1 MDLKNIN
8 YFHQKVKKYDD
19 TEWNIGGIM
28 YNQYLSFNIDNDLIN
43 LYYCAK
49 KDNISLFNELFPDF
63 NDKFIDLYTN
73 EFTTGLISDYF
84 KKNYDNKFLYSNDQ
98 LYYYNEVYWVSDDK
112 KNSHIN
118 NFIDKEFYLELTE
131 YCQSLINKYSKTN
144 QNKNEKVIKLLNNVQ
159 QLRKIKFRK
168 MLIDDIINKI
178 TDNKIIFD
186 SHSHLFCFRNKLFNL
201 NENKFIEP
209 IADYYIKTI
218 ADYDYNDKYNKINI
232 EELENLIKK
241 ILPDTQTRKY
251 YMEILSTGLYG
262 ERIENCFICIGKGG
276 NGKSL
281 LNGLMLKTVSKY
293 GYKAPSSLVIS
304 PIKEGGNPAVYNM
317 NKKRFI
323 LVSEPDEDAKFNSG
337 TMKELTGDGI
347 INSRTLYKSN
357 DSDMIV
363 EIKMTFV
370 IESNDIPKLNKID
383 DGILRRFRNIPFVSR
398 FVSDEKYDTLDE
410 KTNVY
415 RANQEYKTDKWQDE
429 HKQALFEILRN
440 HFINFK
446 NNNYKI
452 CIQSQE
458 AKISTNEYLLG
469 CDDVYDWF
477 ISKYQLYNYK
487 DEKEEIK
494 YIKIKDMLYEDF
506 IRSDFY
512 LSLNYTQKRKLN
524 LKDFIKRFENTLGE
538 YIVDDYYIKENGI
551 NKRIYVKS
559 IKNFVLIE

>member
-1 MDLKNIN
+1 LEPWGSPNTFFRYSTN
-8 YFHQKVKKYDD
+8 
-19 TEWNIGGIM
+19 
-28 YNQYLSFNIDNDLIN
+28 N
-43 LYYCAK
+43 LCAG
-49 KDNISLFNELFPDF
+49 
-63 NDKFIDLYTN
+63 Y
-73 EFTTGLISDYF
+73 
-84 KKNYDNKFLYSNDQ
+84 
-98 LYYYNEVYWVSDDK
+98 
-112 KNSHIN
+112 
-118 NFIDKEFYLELTE
+118 
-131 YCQSLINKYSKTN
+131 NKYSKTN
-144 QNKNEKVIKLLNNVQ
+144 QNKNEKVIQLLNNIQ

-168 MLIDDIINKI
+168 MLIEDIINKI

-186 SHSHLFCFRNKLFNL
+186 SHSNLFCFRNKLFNL
-201 NENKFIEP
+201 NKNKFIDP
-209 IADYYIKTI
+209 RADYYIKTI

-347 INSRTLYKSN
+347 INSRTLYKSD

-440 HFINFK
+440 HFIDFK

-452 CIQSQE
+452 CNQSQE

-477 ISKYQLYNYK
+477 ISKYQLYKYK

-494 YIKIKDMLYEDF
+494 YIKIKDILYEDF

-538 YIVDDYYIKENGI
+538 YMVDDYYIKENGI